1 MGTRYEDQPVEHWA
15 GPGSLDPTPV
25 WKQYVLVAAFVLVS
39 LVLVA
44 AVAYGALGVQLATPP
59 ATLIGGRTVLATTD
73 VPVVGA
79 VPKRFG
85 PTASRS
91 DGAFYL
97 VQPAKG
103 EIVAIKENWRPE
115 GAAFIC
121 LVELE
126 DPRLAAIDRGAVFS
140 RGGCDFGGFAAGL
153 PPAIWDAHGEPL
165 RGTDQPLD
173 RYLVSV
179 EGQKVVVNTSRV
191 ISGTRKVPAP
201 SDPTF
206 R

>member
-1 MGTRYEDQPVEHWA
+1 MGTRYEDQPVEQWA
-15 GPGSLDPTPV
+15 GPESLDPTPV
-25 WKQYVLVAAFVLVS
+25 WQQYLLVAAFVVIA

-44 AVAYGALGVQLATPP
+44 LVAYSSLAVELATPP
-59 ATLIGGRTVLATTD
+59 ATLIGGRVVLATSD
-73 VPVVGA
+73 IPGVGGM
-79 VPKRFG
+79 PKRFG
-85 PTASRS
+85 PPVSRT

-97 VQPAKG
+97 VQPSQG
-103 EIVAIKENWRPE
+103 EVIAIKENWRPE

-121 LVELE
+121 WVEPE
-126 DPRLAAIDRGAVFS
+126 DPRLAPIDGNATFG
-140 RGGCDFGGFAAGL
+140 RGGCDYGSLGKVQ
-153 PPAIWDAHGEPL
+153 PSVWDARGEPI

-179 EGQKVVVNTSRV
+179 EGEKVVVNTSHV
-191 ISGTRKVPAP
+191 ISGVRKVPAP

>member
-1 MGTRYEDQPVEHWA
+1 MGTRYEDQPTEHWA
-15 GPGSLDPTPV
+15 GPESLDPTPV
-25 WKQYVLVAAFVLVS
+25 WKQYLLVAAFVLIA

-44 AVAYGALGVQLATPP
+44 FVAYSALAVELATPP
-59 ATLIGGRTVLATTD
+59 ASVIGGRVVLATSD
-73 VPVVGA
+73 VPAAGA
-79 VPKRFG
+79 APKRFG
-85 PTASRS
+85 PPPSGT

-103 EIVAIKENWRPE
+103 IIIAIKENWRPE
-115 GAAFIC
+115 GRTFSC
-121 LVELE
+121 VVEVE
-126 DPRLAAIDRGAVFS
+126 DPRLAPLDRNATFS
-140 RGGCDFGGFAAGL
+140 LGGCGYGSLGAGL
-153 PPAIWDAHGEPL
+153 QPSRWNADGDPI

-179 EGQKVVVNTSRV
+179 EGAKVVVNTSRV
-191 ISGTRKVPAP
+191 INGVRKVPAP